1 MSYKIGQLRKNQIN
15 DYFTPIG
22 SDAYKYEVGSKSEES
37 SEESGRKSYIGSTAV
52 FDSFIGINNKLIKD
66 NNYYLSFKIGSWSNY
81 HFKIKLM
88 GEDGKISMTV
98 KEFKTR
104 GTEICE
110 LVFTPNDD
118 NYTMIVIEKVRNDT
132 SDTNGVIID
141 SSSIKLHLLTNII
154 TKLNAR
160 YDSLAYLKKMGLQGP
175 PGLLFSMNGEEFHMG
190 KSGIY
195 EIQDINITNL
205 SFVIK
210 DDVAEA
216 DGKQKNYFI
225 MDFQY

>member
-1 MSYKIGQLRKNQIN
+1 MSYKIGQLRKNQIS
-15 DYFTPIG
+15 DYFTPIS
-22 SDAYKYEVGSKSEES
+22 SDAYEYWPGQS
-37 SEESGRKSYIGSTAV
+37 SYPQSGLKSYIGSTAV
-52 FDSFIGINNKLIKD
+52 FDSYIGVKNKLIKN
-66 NNYYLSFKIGSWSNY
+66 NNYYLSFKIDSWSSY
-81 HFKIKLM
+81 HFKVKLV
-88 GEDGKISMTV
+88 GDNISMTI
-98 KEFKTR
+98 KEFKTQ
-104 GTEICE
+104 GSEICE

-118 NYTMIVIEKVRNDT
+118 NYTMIVIEKVRNGT
-132 SDTNGVIID
+132 NDTNGIIIS
-141 SSSIKLHLLTNII
+141 SSSIKLNLLTNII

-160 YDSLAYLKKMGLQGP
+160 YDSLTYLKKMGLQGP
-175 PGLLFSMNGEEFHMG
+175 PGLLFSMNGEEFYMG

-210 DDVAEA
+210 DDVTEV